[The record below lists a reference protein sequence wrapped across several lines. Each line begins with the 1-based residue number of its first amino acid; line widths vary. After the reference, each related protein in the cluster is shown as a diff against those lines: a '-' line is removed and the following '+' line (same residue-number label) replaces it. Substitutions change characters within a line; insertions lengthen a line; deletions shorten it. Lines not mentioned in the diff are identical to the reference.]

1 MNYDEIL
8 IGDIVKVPANVDS
21 AVSTGYTAKVVD
33 KYKHFVSLQPF
44 GKPFRTSISKVDVG
58 RLVLVKHDPKEV
70 AKQRYNAVL
79 DVVTDLQKHLAEN

>member
-1 MNYDEIL
+1 MNYDEVL

-21 AVSTGYTAKVVD
+21 TIGTGYTAKVVD
-33 KYKHFVSLQPF
+33 KHKHFVSLQPF
-44 GKPFRTSISKVDVG
+44 GQSFRTSISKVDVG

-79 DVVTDLQKHLAEN
+79 DTVADLQKHLAEN

>member
-21 AVSTGYTAKVVD
+21 AVSAGYTAKVVD
-33 KYKHFVSLQPF
+33 KYKHCVSLQPF
-44 GKPFRTSISKVDVG
+44 GQPFRTSILKVDVD
-58 RLVLVKHDPKEV
+58 RLALVKHDPKEV